1 MQGGGKGGGGKGG
14 GGKGIAALQVVLGEH
29 MPPELLGQMAE
40 LQRQVELARMARVD
54 YESDVMRTIDPL
66 REYVARLEGMLVLA
80 DTVILGLG
88 AGG

>member
-1 MQGGGKGGGGKGG
+1 MQGGGKGG

-40 LQRQVELARMARVD
+40 LQRQVELARMARMD

-66 REYVARLEGMLVLA
+66 REYVVRLEAQLWNARMDALLA
-80 DTVILGLG
+80 NG
-88 AGG
+88 